1 MRIFYTDGSNS
12 NNGRADSV
20 GGFAYVEVSSA
31 TSDCISTFSSSDYS
45 PIGEVTNNRMEL
57 MAVISALRTCDK
69 SDEVLILS
77 DSAYIVNCINEN
89 WMRKWKATGKTSTGK
104 TPSNMDLWLTLER
117 CMRRCGSVEFQHV
130 KGHAQNVHNNMA
142 DMLAHQAMVD
152 RRTLEATAKTPPRE
166 TVERSTEDDSKN
178 QPGV

>member
-12 NNGRADSV
+12 NNGKADSV
-20 GGFAYVEVSSA
+20 GGYAYVEVSSA
-31 TSDCISTFSSSDYS
+31 TGDCISTFSSSEYS
-45 PIGEVTNNRMEL
+45 AIGEVTNNRMEI
-57 MAVISALRTCDK
+57 MAVISALRACGRAD
-69 SDEVLILS
+69 DVLILS

-89 WMRKWKATGKTSTGK
+89 WMRRWKATGKTSTGK

-142 DMLAHQAMVD
+142 DMLARQAMIS
-152 RRTLEATAKTPPRE
+152 RRTLEANTKTPPWQ
-166 TVERSTEDDSKN
+166 TIERDAEDSKN